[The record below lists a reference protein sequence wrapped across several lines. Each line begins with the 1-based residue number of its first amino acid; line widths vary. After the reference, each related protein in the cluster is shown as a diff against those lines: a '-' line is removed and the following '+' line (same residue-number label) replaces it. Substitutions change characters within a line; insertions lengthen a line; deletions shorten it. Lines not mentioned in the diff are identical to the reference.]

1 MVHIERGD
9 GPVLLAQPHAG
20 TGLPEDLAER
30 LNEDGRSLRDTDW
43 HVDRL
48 YDGLLADATVVRATL
63 HRYVIDVNRGPE
75 DESLYPGLN
84 TTGLCPVTDFDGRP
98 IYLSGQEPSTDE
110 IEARRLAYHA
120 PYHDA
125 LFGELEHIRCRHG
138 VAILYDC
145 HSIRSRIPHLFEG
158 TLPVFNIGTNNGRS
172 CLPAIEEL
180 AAGICRRAEGFDT
193 VVNGRFKGGWTTRYY
208 GDPNRGIHA
217 IQMEIAQRAYMDEA
231 PPWTYQPERAE
242 VLRGHLR
249 TLLVALRSLA
259 IDQTDRVEPA

>member
-9 GPVLLAQPHAG
+9 GPVLLAQPHTG
-20 TGLPEDLAER
+20 TELPGGIAER

-48 YDGLLADATVVRATL
+48 YDGLLADTTVVRATL

-98 IYLSGQEPSTDE
+98 IYRPGQEPSTDE

-125 LFGELEHIRCRHG
+125 LSGELERIRRRHG
-138 VAILYDC
+138 IAVLYDC

-158 TLPVFNIGTNNGRS
+158 TLPVFNIGTNDGQS
-172 CLPAIEEL
+172 CSSRIEAL
-180 AAGICRRAEGFDT
+180 AAGICRRAVGFDT
-193 VVNGRFKGGWTTRYY
+193 VVNGRFKGGWTTRHY
-208 GDPNRGIHA
+208 GDPDNGIHA
-217 IQMEIAQRAYMDEA
+217 IQMELAQRAYMDEA
-231 PPWTYQPERAE
+231 PPWTYRPDRADA
-242 VLRGHLR
+242 LRGHLR
-249 TLLVALRSLA
+249 TLLDALRSSIL
-259 IDQTDRVEPA
+259 VSVCSESM